1 MLIFLN
7 HYLMKLARYVNNYKP
22 SGTPSAA
29 AACDKNLLFAVRA
42 IYQVLFTSSAQ
53 ALASALDAHW
63 IA

>member
-1 MLIFLN
+1 MDLP
-7 HYLMKLARYVNNYKP
+7 RYINNNKP
-22 SGTPSAA
+22 SGTPSAP
-29 AACDKNLLFAVRA
+29 AACDKNLLFAVNA